1 MGDIILIKGYSKI
14 YLQKLESLNKQ
25 GLVYSINTGGKT
37 IGKLQESKKSSKKAG
52 NQMMKLA
59 SLLLLA
65 IPQRIIVE
73 NLEIDLLDEE
83 GKIVGY
89 IKKEIGFYKDL
100 TLYTKNGEHIA
111 TVKSISKGKSPSI
124 KVIDANGNELLTAI
138 GSYDAIDFTVRDNST
153 NKLVT
158 LIKKRSLFYE
168 TIKENLFNNDV
179 YHIADSDHKEDV
191 VFELIGIVVA
201 IDIHF
206 HMG

>member
-1 MGDIILIKGYSKI
+1 MIKGYSKI
-14 YLQKLESLNKQ
+14 YLQKVEGLNKQ
-25 GLVYSINTGGKT
+25 GLVYSINTDGKT

-52 NQMMKLA
+52 NQMIKLA

-138 GSYDAIDFTVRDNST
+138 GSYDAIDFTVRDSST

-158 LIKKRSLFYE
+158 SIKKRSLFYE

-179 YHIADSDHKEDV
+179 YHIGDSDHKEDI

-206 HMG
+206 HMGQ

>member
-1 MGDIILIKGYSKI
+1 MIKGYSKI
-14 YLQKLESLNKQ
+14 YLQKVESLNKQ
-25 GLVYSINTGGKT
+25 GLVYSINTDGKT

-52 NQMMKLA
+52 NQMIKLA

-138 GSYDAIDFTVRDNST
+138 GSYDAIDFTVRDSST

-158 LIKKRSLFYE
+158 SIKKRSLFYE

-179 YHIADSDHKEDV
+179 YHIGDSDHKEDI

-206 HMG
+206 HMGQ

>member
-1 MGDIILIKGYSKI
+1 MIKGYSKI
-14 YLQKLESLNKQ
+14 YLQKVESLNKQ
-25 GLVYSINTGGKT
+25 GLVYSINTAGKT

-52 NQMMKLA
+52 NQMIKLA
-59 SLLLLA
+59 SLILLA

-111 TVKSISKGKSPSI
+111 TVKSTSKGKSPLI
-124 KVIDANGNELLTAI
+124 KVINANGNELLTAI

-158 LIKKRSLFYE
+158 SIKKRSLFYE

-179 YHIADSDHKEDV
+179 YHIENSDHNEDV
-191 VFELIGIVVA
+191 LFELIGIVVA

>member
-1 MGDIILIKGYSKI
+1 MIKGYSKI
-14 YLQKLESLNKQ
+14 YLQKVESLNKQ
-25 GLVYSINTGGKT
+25 GLVYSINAGGKT
-37 IGKLQESKKSSKKAG
+37 VGKLQESKKSSKKAG
-52 NQMMKLA
+52 NQMIKLA

-73 NLEIDLLDEE
+73 NLEIDLLNEE
-83 GKIVGY
+83 GEIVGY

-111 TVKSISKGKSPSI
+111 TVKSISKSKSPSI

-138 GSYDAIDFTVRDNST
+138 GSYDALDFKVSDIST
-153 NKLVT
+153 NKQVT
-158 LIKKRSLFYE
+158 SIKKRSLFYE

-179 YHIADSDHKEDV
+179 YHIENSDHKEEV
-191 VFELIGIVVA
+191 IFELIGIVIA

-206 HMG
+206 QMGQ